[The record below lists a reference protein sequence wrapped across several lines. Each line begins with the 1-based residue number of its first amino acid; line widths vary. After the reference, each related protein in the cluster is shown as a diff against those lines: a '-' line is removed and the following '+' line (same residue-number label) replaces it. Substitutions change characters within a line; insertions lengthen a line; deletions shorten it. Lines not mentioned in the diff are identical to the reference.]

1 MSLREVRTEIYDENG
16 FVETIVEMVPKIEI
30 NIEEQI
36 KVKED
41 ELLHIYNEI
50 QKLKNANSNTNSI

>member
-30 NIEEQI
+30 NIEDQI

-41 ELLHIYNEI
+41 ELLRIYDEI
-50 QKLKNANSNTNSI
+50 QKLKNGNS